1 MTPVQPTL
9 TPAQIEQ
16 LREELQRT
24 LTRLERSMAAKGNG
38 RPGEIDQSA
47 VGRLSRIE
55 ALQNAGLTQNLH
67 ERERAQLEAVVD
79 ALRRLEA
86 GSYGLC
92 TVCQATVQFERLLV
106 FPETR
111 TCAHCGS
118 GG

>member
-9 TPAQIEQ
+9 TPAQTAQ
-16 LREELQRT
+16 LRDELQRT
-24 LTRLERSMAAKGNG
+24 LNRLERSMASKEIG
-38 RPGEIDQSA
+38 REIDQSA

-55 ALQNAGLTQNLH
+55 ALQNAGLTKNLAD
-67 ERERAQLEAVVD
+67 RERAQLEAVIE
-79 ALRRLEA
+79 ALRRLEK
-86 GSYGLC
+86 GSYGIC
-92 TVCQATVQFERLLV
+92 TDCHATIQFERLLV